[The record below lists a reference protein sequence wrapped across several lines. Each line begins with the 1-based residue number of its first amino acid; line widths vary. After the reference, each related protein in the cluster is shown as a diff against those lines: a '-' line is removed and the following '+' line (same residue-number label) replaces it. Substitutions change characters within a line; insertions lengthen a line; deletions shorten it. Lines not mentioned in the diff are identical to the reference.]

1 MRQDSLHPRPF
12 PCLRR
17 DSRPVIPA
25 GHSPRGIK
33 AALGAMFSLLVL
45 AACGKQAPNE
55 GTPADEGTNGFDDG
69 PLDLEADREALS
81 GRWKKARWSKSLEDK
96 IEGLEG
102 IGYAG
107 GTEEAS
113 ELSNVTV
120 HNRKQVCAGLNLVV
134 SGHAPE
140 ALLMDMEGEVLHRW
154 RYSYAS
160 VVEDDSVGAMER
172 GVYRDFW
179 RRAHLFENG
188 DLLAIFEGHALIKL
202 DAKSNLLWTWRD
214 RAHHDLQVD
223 DQGHIWVLTRKASI
237 VPRINTEEP
246 ILVDFIAELD
256 ASGRELR
263 RISVLEAFEESEFV
277 DALETML
284 SEGDILHTNTLE
296 LVDERLSDQ
305 LPGVEPGDVLI
316 SCLFTNAIA
325 IISVESGKVVW
336 AMRSTWKWQHQPT
349 ALDNGHILLLDN
361 KGGRPQSGRSRVI
374 EFDPVTGERIW
385 AYTGTPANRF
395 FTNTCGSC
403 QRLPNG
409 NTLITESDNG
419 RALEVTRQKEVAWE
433 FLNPFRAGKEGRL
446 VATLFEV
453 IRLPPDFPVD
463 WASGG
468 KVQAQPYKD

>member
-1 MRQDSLHPRPF
+1 MG
-12 PCLRR
+12 LRNSSVHNVKPLLTIFACSALAGCG
-17 DSRPVIPA
+17 DQPIPA
-25 GHSPRGIK
+25 G
-33 AALGAMFSLLVL
+33 GA
-45 AACGKQAPNE
+45 E
-55 GTPADEGTNGFDDG
+55 EE
-69 PLDLEADREALS
+69 PLDLDADREALS
-81 GRWKKARWSKSLEDK
+81 GRWKKARWSKSLADK

-107 GTEEAS
+107 GSEEAG

-120 HNRKQVCAGLNLVV
+120 HDRKQAFAGLNLVV

-140 ALLMDMEGEVLHRW
+140 ALLMDMEGEILHSW
-154 RYSYAS
+154 HYSYSS
-160 VVEDDSVGAMER
+160 VVEDDSARDMER
-172 GVYRDFW
+172 EVYRDFW
-179 RRAHLFENG
+179 RRAHIFENG

-202 DAKSNLLWTWRD
+202 DSKSNLLWTWKD
-214 RAHHDLQVD
+214 RAHHDLQID

-246 ILVDFIAELD
+246 VLLDFIAELD
-256 ASGRELR
+256 ASGKELR
-263 RISVLEAFEESEFV
+263 RISILEAFEESEFA
-277 DALETML
+277 DALEAMQ

-316 SCLFTNAIA
+316 SCLFTHAIA
-325 IISVESGKVVW
+325 IVSVKSGKVVW

-374 EFDPVTGERIW
+374 ELDPVTGKNVW
-385 AYTGTPANRF
+385 LYTGTPANRF

-419 RALEVTRQKEVAWE
+419 RALEVTSQSQVVWE
-433 FLNPFRAGKEGRL
+433 FFNPFRSGKEGRL

-453 IRLPPDFPVD
+453 IRLPPEFPTD
-463 WASGG
+463 WLEN
-468 KVQAQPYKD
+468 D

>member
-1 MRQDSLHPRPF
+1 MRRQNQQPGSSRCPV
-12 PCLRR
+12 R
-17 DSRPVIPA
+17 DNRPVRV
-25 GHSPRGIK
+25 RGRACSGIGD
-33 AALGAMFSLLVL
+33 ALVALLPL
-45 AACGKQAPNE
+45 LLLTACGGQDPND
-55 GTPADEGTNGFDDG
+55 GTGANTPPTMVDDEEEPID
-69 PLDLEADREALS
+69 LDADREALS
-81 GRWKKARWSKSLEDK
+81 GRWKKPRWSQSLEDK

-107 GTEEAS
+107 GTEEAG
-113 ELSNVTV
+113 ELSNVTI
-120 HNRKQVCAGLNLVV
+120 HNREQAFAGLNLFV

-154 RYSYAS
+154 RYSYSS
-160 VVEDDSVGAMER
+160 VVEDDSVAEMER

-223 DQGHIWVLTRKASI
+223 DRGHVWVLTRKASI
-237 VPRINTEEP
+237 VPRINAEEP

-256 ASGRELR
+256 ASGEELR
-263 RISVLEAFEESEFV
+263 RISVLEAFEESEFT
-277 DALETML
+277 DALESMQ

-305 LPGVEPGDVLI
+305 LSGVEPGDLLI

-325 IISVESGKVVW
+325 IVSVESGKVVW

-374 EFDPVTGERIW
+374 EFNPVTGERIW
-385 AYTGTPANRF
+385 AYTGTPADRF

-419 RALEVTRQKEVAWE
+419 RALEVTSRSEVVWE
-433 FLNPFRAGKEGRL
+433 FLNPFRSGKEGRL

-453 IRLPPDFPVD
+453 IRLPPDFPRD
-463 WASGG
+463 WMRN
-468 KVQAQPYKD
+468 D